1 MSGGFLKAKLDKKY
15 IEKLL
20 AEEEKKRKE
29 QSVGPASAETAPEL
43 PELPELPATPEPATQ
58 KKRLSLPKLGF
69 RMPKIARPEIR
80 APKIKLPKA
89 RVKKSKLEGMET
101 PELIWPG
108 LENAKP
114 IRVTTGTIYVGDGV
128 LAVYPRVEDNAPFG
142 PLQPLVE
149 LRDLQEIFITEN
161 KGNVN
166 IMATLSGKRYKVLL
180 PRQLLVDL
188 FAQRI
193 AIESGIPLSER
204 NPQDSG
210 EYHGFRVNI
219 TQPQLSGG
227 WQISMVR
234 LATPE
239 NVQYDPLLVTRILTL
254 LARPM
259 SGLIYGPPGSGKT
272 TLLTHLLNRF
282 AELFPAA
289 IISIV
294 EEEAEVSLHVK
305 GNVRKY
311 FSFQRSVT
319 DNIRATRRYDRP
331 DLLVVGE
338 LRGEEVVSWFEAA
351 GSGIPVIST
360 VHANTLSDALKRL
373 DTIIQSANIKGSIKD
388 AVYLYIEAGKILTH
402 EGIKR
407 GVQAVYIYDGEGF
420 EILYKAGM
428 HTTEEEFMKYL
439 PPKLQFS
446 FHGEDAKETY
456 EEIKKRLGV
465 DMNKYKLAPLGRVT
479 PDELLIQSAE

>member
-1 MSGGFLKAKLDKKY
+1 MSGGFLRAKLDKKY
-15 IEKLL
+15 IERLL
-20 AEEEKKRKE
+20 AEEAKKEE
-29 QSVGPASAETAPEL
+29 QSVATASAEIGSEQL
-43 PELPELPATPEPATQ
+43 ELPAAPEPATQ

-69 RMPKIARPEIR
+69 RVPRIARPEIR
-80 APKIKLPKA
+80 APKLRLPRAK
-89 RVKKSKLEGMET
+89 VKKSKLEGMET
-101 PELIWPG
+101 PELMWPG

-114 IRVTTGTIYVGDGV
+114 VRVETGTIYIGDGV

-149 LRDLQEIFITEN
+149 LRELQELFVSEAD
-161 KGNVN
+161 GSVN
-166 IMATLSGKRYKVLL
+166 IMATIGGKRYKVLL

-188 FAQRI
+188 LAQRI
-193 AIESGIPLSER
+193 AIESGIPLNER

-219 TQPQLSGG
+219 TMPQLSGG
-227 WQISMVR
+227 WQISMAR
-234 LATPE
+234 LSMPE
-239 NVQYDPLLVTRILTL
+239 NVKYDPLLTARILTL

-259 SGLIYGPPGSGKT
+259 SGLIFGPPGSGKT
-272 TLLTHLLNRF
+272 TLLTHLLNTF

-294 EEEAEVSLHVK
+294 EEEAELSLHVR

-360 VHANTLSDALKRL
+360 VHASTLSDALKRL
-373 DTIIQSANIKGSIKD
+373 DTIIQSANIRGSIKD
-388 AVYLYIEAGKILTH
+388 AVYLYIEAGKIMTH
-402 EGIKR
+402 EGIQR

-420 EILYKAGM
+420 EILYKAGL
-428 HTTEEEFMKYL
+428 HTSEEEFMKYL

-446 FHGEDAKETY
+446 FHGEGAEETY
-456 EEIKKRLGV
+456 KEIKRRLGV
-465 DMNKYKLAPLGRVT
+465 DMDKYKLAPLGRVT
-479 PDELLIQSAE
+479 LDELLIQSAE

>member
-1 MSGGFLKAKLDKKY
+1 MSGGFLKAKLNKKY
-15 IEKLL
+15 IERLL
-20 AEEEKKRKE
+20 AEEAKKRGE
-29 QSVGPASAETAPEL
+29 QSVVSASAETASEQL
-43 PELPELPATPEPATQ
+43 ELPAAPEPAVQ
-58 KKRLSLPKLGF
+58 KKRLGLPKLGF
-69 RMPKIARPEIR
+69 SVPKIARPEIR
-80 APKIKLPKA
+80 APRLRLPRAK
-89 RVKKSKLEGMET
+89 VKKSKLEGMET
-101 PELIWPG
+101 PELVWPG

-114 IRVTTGTIYVGDGV
+114 IRVGTGTIYIGDDM
-128 LAVYPRVEDNAPFG
+128 LAVYPRVEDSAPFG

-149 LRDLQEIFITEN
+149 LRDLQEIFITES
-161 KGNVN
+161 GGDVS
-166 IMATLSGKRYKVLL
+166 IMATLGGKRFKVLL
-180 PRQLLVDL
+180 PRQLLVDML
-188 FAQRI
+188 AQRI

-210 EYHGFRVNI
+210 QYHGFRVNM

-239 NVQYDPLLVTRILTL
+239 NVQYDPLLVARILTL
-254 LARPM
+254 LVRPM
-259 SGLIYGPPGSGKT
+259 SGLIFGPPGSGKT
-272 TLLTHLLNRF
+272 TFLTHLLNRF

-294 EEEAEVSLHVK
+294 EEEEEVSLHVK

-331 DLLVVGE
+331 DVLVVGE

-351 GSGIPVIST
+351 GSGIPVVST
-360 VHANTLSDALKRL
+360 VHASTLSDALKRL
-373 DTIIQSANIKGSIKD
+373 DTIIQSANIRGSIKD
-388 AVYLYIEAGKILTH
+388 AVYLYIEAGKIMTH
-402 EGIKR
+402 EGIQR

-420 EILYKAGM
+420 EILYKAGL

-446 FHGEDAKETY
+446 FHGEGAEETY

-465 DMNKYKLAPLGRVT
+465 DMGKYKLAPLGRVT

>member
-20 AEEEKKRKE
+20 AEEAKKREE
-29 QSVGPASAETAPEL
+29 QSVGTASAETASEL
-43 PELPELPATPEPATQ
+43 PVAPEPATQ

-69 RMPKIARPEIR
+69 RVPKITRPEIKTPR
-80 APKIKLPKA
+80 IKLPKA
-89 RVKKSKLEGMET
+89 KIKKSKLEGMET
-101 PELIWPG
+101 PMLMWPG

-114 IRVTTGTIYVGDGV
+114 IRVGTGTIYIGDGV
-128 LAVYPRVEDNAPFG
+128 LAVYPRVEDSAPFG

-149 LRDLQEIFITEN
+149 LRDLQEIFITES
-161 KGNVN
+161 GGDVN
-166 IMATLSGKRYKVLL
+166 IMATLSGRRYKVLL

-234 LATPE
+234 LASGE
-239 NVQYDPLLVTRILTL
+239 NVQYDPLLVARVLTM

-282 AELFPAA
+282 AELFPSA

-305 GNVRKY
+305 GNIRKY

-351 GSGIPVIST
+351 GSGIPVVST
-360 VHANTLSDALKRL
+360 VHASTLHDALKRL

-388 AVYLYIEAGKILTH
+388 AVYLYIEAGKIMTH

-465 DMNKYKLAPLGRVT
+465 DMSKYKLAPLGRVT